1 MAEYEAMLKK
11 ISEESSNLHKNE
23 QIQIFRLVLK
33 DTNKYV
39 ENYNGIYIQLSNLK
53 HETIKIIYEYII
65 FCINQRIELNR
76 NDETQEMIKQT
87 LNNEINNSKQD
98 NLETIVLMISLNDAE
113 NKIIDAIRKE
123 ITNLWT
129 EGIPA
134 ISR

>member
-53 HETIKIIYEYII
+53 HETIKIIYDYII
-65 FCINQRIELNR
+65 FCINQRIELNK

-98 NLETIVLMISLNDAE
+98 NVELSY
-113 NKIIDAIRKE
+113 
-123 ITNLWT
+123 
-129 EGIPA
+129 
-134 ISR
+134 